1 MADRSAQVV
10 AKANALYDAQKYR
23 EAIALLEEITAADPS
38 VEQAWV
44 LLGLARFDHGDR
56 SGAEDAAMKALSL
69 NSKNGRAIVLLAT
82 VFLDKG
88 QNREAKIE
96 LQRYLELYPKG
107 PFAHEVRELLG
118 R

>member
-1 MADRSAQVV
+1 M
-10 AKANALYDAQKYR
+10 NA
-23 EAIALLEEITAADPS
+23 
-38 VEQAWV
+38 
-44 LLGLARFDHGDR
+44 LLGLGLLGLNVWFVMGQ
-56 SGAEDAAMKALSL
+56 AAVTFWL
-69 NSKNGRAIVLLAT
+69 IVLLAT